1 MRADALRAAR
11 IAQVGEDEIFE
22 RDWLHV
28 PGRIEDRLAGAHE
41 EHALLV
47 GVALLDDLLIRRQ
60 RARVAAWSGQPPS
73 RSTRLRH
80 PPAHPHLRP
89 LQNNQVAHT
98 TLL

>member
-60 RARVAAWSGQPPS
+60 RARGAAWAGQAPVRSSPLSHLSGQLHVRSHESDPLVAAP
-73 RSTRLRH
+73 
-80 PPAHPHLRP
+80 
-89 LQNNQVAHT
+89 
-98 TLL
+98 